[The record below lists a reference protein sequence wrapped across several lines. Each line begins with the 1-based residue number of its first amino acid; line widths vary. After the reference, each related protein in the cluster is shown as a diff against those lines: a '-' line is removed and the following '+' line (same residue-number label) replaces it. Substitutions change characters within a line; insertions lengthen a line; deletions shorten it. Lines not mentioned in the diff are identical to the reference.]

1 MDKRNKTQLRR
12 AIGYFHGV
20 TFILSTIIGA
30 GIFIAPKGVLKY
42 SSLHVGITLSI
53 WVVCAVVSMI
63 TALTYAEVGTTFPQS
78 GAQYYFLK
86 RSLGSP
92 FVFFCLSASLFEIPA
107 GMAARS
113 LLLAEYVI
121 QPFYPGCSTPTLPK
135 KCLALAI
142 LWSLGILGVQGV
154 NKITWFQTISAV
166 MKITVLC
173 IIALNGAVLLV
184 IRKENL
190 IRLGD
195 AFSSDL
201 PNISQIP
208 EAFFQGFY
216 AYSGWQS
223 MVSIAGEIKNPAKN
237 IPRCIFTA
245 LSLVTI
251 LYLLVNI
258 SYLTVLTPEEIIDSD
273 AVAMTWADRVI
284 PSYQWIISIG
294 VSSSILSGLLSTI
307 FSSSRLYYCASQ
319 EGQMPLL
326 FSMLNTHSSPALAV
340 IQTIIFASVMIFSSD
355 LIRLINLLGILGS
368 IQLGLII
375 IGLIKLR
382 YQEPN
387 LPRPFKVHLLFALGT
402 FIVFSLLVL
411 IPVIHSPKMYH
422 ICVLF
427 FILSGFLLYLL
438 FVHLKFRFGWFNEV
452 TCYLQLLLN
461 ISPPDG
467 PEEYI
472 SKEITLPKS
481 VLKFQQKHDED

>member
-1 MDKRNKTQLRR
+1 MDKRNKTQLQR
-12 AIGYFHGV
+12 AVGYFHGV
-20 TFILSTIIGA
+20 TFILSITIGA

-53 WVVCAVVSMI
+53 WVACAVVSMI
-63 TALTYAEVGTTFPQS
+63 NALTYAELGTTFPRS

-86 RSLGSP
+86 RSLGAP
-92 FVFFCLSASLFEIPA
+92 FFFFCFWTDLFTIPA
-107 GMAARS
+107 GMATRT

-121 QPFYPGCSTPTLPK
+121 QPFYPGCSAPTLPK

-154 NKITWFQTISAV
+154 KKITWFQTISTA
-166 MKITVLC
+166 MKTTVLC
-173 IIALNGAVLLV
+173 FIALNGAVLV

-195 AFSSDL
+195 AFSSEL
-201 PNISQIP
+201 PNLSQIP
-208 EAFFQGFY
+208 EAFFQGLY

-237 IPRCIFTA
+237 IPRCISTA

-258 SYLTVLTPEEIIDSD
+258 SYLTVLTPEEIMASD

-294 VSSSILSGLLSTI
+294 VSTSILSGLLASI
-307 FSSSRLYYCASQ
+307 FSSSRLWYCASQ

-340 IQTIIFASVMIFSSD
+340 IQTIILASIMIFPSD
-355 LIRLINLLGILGS
+355 LIRLINLIGFSGS
-368 IQLGLII
+368 IEFGLTM

-402 FIVFSLLVL
+402 FIMTFLLVL
-411 IPVIHSPKMYH
+411 IPIIQSPKMYH
-422 ICVLF
+422 IYVLF
-427 FILSGFLLYLL
+427 FILSGFLLYLV
-438 FVHLKFRFGWFNEV
+438 FVYFKFCFGWFNEV

-461 ISPPDG
+461 ISPPDE

-472 SKEITLPKS
+472 SKEITLPKKCS
-481 VLKFQQKHDED
+481 EVSTKI

>member
-1 MDKRNKTQLRR
+1 MDKMNKTQLQR

-20 TFILSTIIGA
+20 TFLLSSVIGA

-42 SSLHVGITLSI
+42 SSLHVGVTLSI
-53 WVVCAVVSMI
+53 WAACAAVSMI
-63 TALTYAEVGTTFPQS
+63 TALTYAEVGTTFPRS

-92 FVFFCLSASLFEIPA
+92 FVFFCFWTSFFTTPA
-107 GMAARS
+107 GLASRT

-121 QPFYPGCSTPTLPK
+121 QPFYPGCSAPTLPK

-154 NKITWFQTISAV
+154 KKVTWFQTVSTM
-166 MKITVLC
+166 MKTTVLC
-173 IIALNGAVLLV
+173 LIALNGVILLV
-184 IRKENL
+184 MRKENL
-190 IRLGD
+190 IRLGN

-223 MVSIAGEIKNPAKN
+223 MVSIAGEVKNPAKN

-258 SYLTVLTPEEIIDSD
+258 SYLTVLTPEEIIASD

-294 VSSSILSGLLSTI
+294 VSTSILSGLLSTI
-307 FSSSRLYYCASQ
+307 FSSARLYHCASQ
-319 EGQMPLL
+319 EGQIPLL
-326 FSMLNTHSSPALAV
+326 FSMLNIHSSPALAV
-340 IQTIIFASVMIFSSD
+340 IQIIIFASVMIFPSD
-355 LIRLINLLGILGS
+355 LIRLINLIGYSGS
-368 IQLGLII
+368 IQIGLTIM
-375 IGLIKLR
+375 GLIKLR

-387 LPRPFKVHLLFALGT
+387 LLRPFKVHLSCACGT
-402 FIVFSLLVL
+402 FILFFLLVL
-411 IPVIHSPKMYH
+411 IPIIQSPKMYH
-422 ICVLF
+422 IYVLF
-427 FILSGFLLYLL
+427 FILSGFLLYLF
-438 FVHLKFRFGWFNEV
+438 FVHFKFCFGWFNEL

-461 ISPPDG
+461 VSPPDG

-472 SKEITLPKS
+472 SKETTLPKKCS
-481 VLKFQQKHDED
+481 RVSTKI

>member
-1 MDKRNKTQLRR
+1 MDKRNKTQLQR

-20 TFILSTIIGA
+20 TFLLSTIIGA

-42 SSLHVGITLSI
+42 SSLHVGVTLII
-53 WVVCAVVSMI
+53 WAVCAVVSVI
-63 TALTYAEVGTTFPQS
+63 SALTYAEVGTTFPRS

-86 RSLGSP
+86 KSLGSP
-92 FVFFCLSASLFEIPA
+92 FVFFCLWTGFFTTPA
-107 GMAARS
+107 GIASRT
-113 LLLAEYVI
+113 LLLTEYVI
-121 QPFYPGCSTPTLPK
+121 QPFYPGCSAPTLPK

-154 NKITWFQTISAV
+154 KKVTWFQTISTM
-166 MKITVLC
+166 MKTTVLC
-173 IIALNGAVLLV
+173 LIALNGAVLLV

-208 EAFFQGFY
+208 EAFFQGLY
-216 AYSGWQS
+216 AYTGWEA
-223 MVSIAGEIKNPAKN
+223 MVSIAGDVKNPAKN

-245 LSLVTI
+245 LFLVTI

-258 SYLTVLTPEEIIDSD
+258 SYLTVLTPEEIIASD
-273 AVAMTWADRVI
+273 AVAITWADRVI

-294 VSSSILSGLLSTI
+294 VSTSILSGLLSTI
-307 FSSSRLYYCASQ
+307 FSSSRLLYCASQ

-326 FSMLNTHSSPALAV
+326 YSMLNIHSSPALPV
-340 IQTIIFASVMIFSSD
+340 IQTIIIASVMIFPSD
-355 LIRLINLLGILGS
+355 LIRLINLLGFSGS
-368 IQLGLII
+368 IQMMLTI
-375 IGLIKLR
+375 IGVIKLR

-387 LPRPFKVHLLFALGT
+387 LPRPFKVHLSFALGT
-402 FIVFSLLVL
+402 FILFFLLVL
-411 IPVIHSPKMYH
+411 IPIIQSPKMYH
-422 ICVLF
+422 IYVLC
-427 FILSGFLLYLL
+427 FILSSFLLYLV
-438 FVHLKFRFGWFNEV
+438 FVHFKFCFGWFNEV

-467 PEEYI
+467 SEE
-472 SKEITLPKS
+472 
-481 VLKFQQKHDED
+481 